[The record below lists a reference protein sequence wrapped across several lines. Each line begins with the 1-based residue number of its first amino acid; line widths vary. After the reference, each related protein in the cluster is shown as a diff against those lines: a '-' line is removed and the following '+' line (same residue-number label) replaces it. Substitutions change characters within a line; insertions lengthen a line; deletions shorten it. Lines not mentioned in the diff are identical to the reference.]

1 MLNSQV
7 GLLYIAATCAPG
19 LLPALACLM
28 ATTGRGHD
36 DGRDRA
42 LKIYFINLDRSPG
55 RLDWFMAQVAGMDV
69 TTVRVPAV
77 DAKQL
82 PEQEFERLRRL
93 SSGVNS
99 MSPAEMAC
107 LLSHR
112 KAWALVAEGEDD
124 WAFVAEDD
132 IHFSADAA
140 SFLKSDRW
148 IPAGVDLVKA
158 ETDLKRHELSFKTW
172 GEPFGHELR
181 RLKSSHVGSGGYLV
195 SRSAAVKL
203 LAYTEHHC
211 EPVDVILF
219 SATEGLLH
227 DLIALQLN
235 PAICV
240 QDVWIAPVASEGV
253 LSSGIAEDRL
263 QFHRNDPRSARRRGS
278 AKVVYEVRRI
288 GYQIARPF
296 RMGLLMLTGRSVFKK
311 VPVRLGGDVR
321 YG

>member
-1 MLNSQV
+1 M
-7 GLLYIAATCAPG
+7 
-19 LLPALACLM
+19 
-28 ATTGRGHD
+28 
-36 DGRDRA
+36 
-42 LKIYFINLDRSPG
+42 KIYFINLDRSPG

-77 DAKQL
+77 DARQL

-181 RLKSSHVGSGGYLV
+181 RLKSAHVGSGGYFV
-195 SRSAAVKL
+195 SRVAARKL
-203 LAYTEHHC
+203 IAYTDGHC

-219 SATEGLLH
+219 SSTEGLLQE
-227 DLIALQLN
+227 LTALQLS

-240 QDVWIAPVASEGV
+240 QDVWIVPNAAADGV
-253 LSSGIAEDRL
+253 LSSGIAEDRV
-263 QFHRNDPRSARRRGS
+263 QFHRSDPRSARRRGS
-278 AKVVYEVRRI
+278 AKVVHEIGRI
-288 GYQIARPF
+288 GRQIARPF
-296 RMGLLMLTGRSVFKK
+296 RMALLMLTGQSVFKK
-311 VPVRLGGDVR
+311 VPVRLAGEKSHG
-321 YG
+321 